1 MNVLIEIGTFIG
13 YTVLSIALALPDDGQ
28 LIACDIDDQYVRQ
41 LLKISIPVQLISLI
55 FTEKLILFERKIS
68 PWNQEIKLFF
78 SAQSFSFQSY
88 FDYGYCLKRHL

>member
-1 MNVLIEIGTFIG
+1 
-13 YTVLSIALALPDDGQ
+13 
-28 LIACDIDDQYVRQ
+28 
-41 LLKISIPVQLISLI
+41 LKISIPVQLISLI

>member
-68 PWNQEIKLFF
+68 P
-78 SAQSFSFQSY
+78 
-88 FDYGYCLKRHL
+88 